1 MHLTGSVCGQVVDP
15 VNMVMNLQVTQNVW
29 NLISSV
35 LLASQGGLFSEVSK
49 NASRQA
55 STFTAEGRTYNS
67 SPLTEFMLVSD
78 MSPINMDSIPVM

>member
-1 MHLTGSVCGQVVDP
+1 MDLSGSGCGQVVDS
-15 VNMVMNLQVTQNVW
+15 VNMVMNLQVTQNVG

-49 NASRQA
+49 QA
-55 STFTAEGRTYNS
+55 SKFTAEVRTYNS
-67 SPLTEFMLVSD
+67 SPLTEFMLFPD